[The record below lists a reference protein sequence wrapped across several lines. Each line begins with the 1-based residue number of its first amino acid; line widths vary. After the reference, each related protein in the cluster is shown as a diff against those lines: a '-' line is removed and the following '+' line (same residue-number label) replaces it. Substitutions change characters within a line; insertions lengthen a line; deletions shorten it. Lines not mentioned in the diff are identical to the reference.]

1 MVVAGRSAGASVFN
15 DLAGDRIASILTS
28 YYLRP
33 APIRRTLRLYLHY
46 LGSCTVIQVTDD
58 IASGRIFDELIQPD
72 GSPRPGA
79 ESLMKFLHALSPA
92 VLSEK
97 MLALEAMIKS
107 QGISFLVYSDS
118 ANMDRSWPLDLVPR
132 VMRAS
137 EWQAT
142 EAGLKQRLKALNM
155 FLNDVYNE
163 QAILHDGV
171 VPRELIHNSP
181 NYVEMASGVVPPFQT
196 WAHIC
201 GSDLVR
207 DHSGQLFVLEDNL
220 RVPSGVSYMLENRS
234 VMKQV
239 YPELFRDQQILPV
252 SRYASDL
259 LDMLSAL
266 SPRPVD
272 HPVIVVLTPG
282 IFNSAYFEH
291 SYLAQQ
297 LGAELVQGSD
307 LFVDTD
313 DCVYMR
319 AVEGVS
325 RVDVIYRRID
335 DTFMDPEC
343 LNPESTLGV
352 PGLMR
357 AWRQGK
363 VAIANAPG
371 SGVADDKVLYAYVP
385 DIIRYYLNEEPL
397 LANVPT
403 YLCSD
408 PEHQAHVLAHLDQL
422 VTKPADASGGYGIL
436 VGPHATEEALAARRL
451 EILDNPRVWIAQPTL
466 ALSTTLTVTGG
477 GDLAPRHVDLRPFV
491 LQSSEQWCSTG
502 GLCRVAL
509 QAGSLVVNSSQGGG
523 SKDFWV
529 IADED
534 AH

>member
-1 MVVAGRSAGASVFN
+1 M
-15 DLAGDRIASILTS
+15 
-28 YYLRP
+28 
-33 APIRRTLRLYLHY
+33 
-46 LGSCTVIQVTDD
+46 IQVTDA
-58 IASGRIFDELIQPD
+58 IRSGQIFDELIRDD

-79 ESLMKFLHALSPA
+79 ERLIDFLRQLSPE
-92 VLSEK
+92 VLSARHQ
-97 MLALEAMIKS
+97 ALEAAIKS
-107 QGISFLVYSDS
+107 QGISFTVYSD
-118 ANMDRSWPLDLVPR
+118 ATNIDRSWPLDLVPR
-132 VMRAS
+132 LMRES
-137 EWQAT
+137 EWRET
-142 EAGLKQRLKALNM
+142 ERGLKQRLKALNY
-155 FLNDVYNE
+155 FLNDIYNE
-163 QAILHDGV
+163 QACLRDGI
-171 VPRELIHNSP
+171 VPRELVYNSP
-181 NYVEMASGVVPPFQT
+181 HYIALAQGVRPPFET

-207 DHSGQLFVLEDNL
+207 DHHGQLFVLEDNL

-239 YPELFRDQQILPV
+239 YPELFQNHEIRPV

-259 LDMLSAL
+259 LDMLNAL

-272 HPVIVVLTPG
+272 SPVIVVLTPG

-307 LFVDTD
+307 LFVDSD
-313 DCVYMR
+313 HCVYMKT
-319 AVEGVS
+319 VQGVH

-335 DTFMDPEC
+335 DTFLDPLV
-343 LNPESTLGV
+343 LNPESQLGV

-357 AWRQGK
+357 AWREGK

-371 SGVADDKVLYAYVP
+371 SGVADDKVLYSYVP
-385 DIIRYYLNEEPL
+385 EIIRYFMGEEPI

-408 PEHQAHVLAHLDQL
+408 PEQRAYVLDHLAEL
-422 VTKPADASGGYGIL
+422 VVKPADASAGYGIL
-436 VGPHATEEALAARRL
+436 VGPHSTAEQLVARRA
-451 EILDNPRVWIAQPTL
+451 EILENPRVWIAQPTL
-466 ALSTTLTVTGG
+466 SLSTTLTVTEA

-491 LQSSEQWCSTG
+491 LQSSDQWCSTG

-509 QAGSLVVNSSQGGG
+509 VEGSLVVNSSQGGG

-529 IADED
+529 IADEETR
-534 AH
+534 

>member
-1 MVVAGRSAGASVFN
+1 M
-15 DLAGDRIASILTS
+15 
-28 YYLRP
+28 
-33 APIRRTLRLYLHY
+33 
-46 LGSCTVIQVTDD
+46 IQVTPD
-58 IASGRIFDELIQPD
+58 IAAGRIYDELINAD

-79 ESLMKFLHALSPA
+79 HSLLKFLQELSPE
-92 VLSEK
+92 VLAEK
-97 MLALEAMIKS
+97 GQALEAVIKS

-118 ANMDRSWPLDLVPR
+118 SNIDRSWPLDLVPR
-132 VMRAS
+132 VMLES
-137 EWQAT
+137 EWRQT
-142 EAGLKQRLKALNM
+142 EQGLKQRLKALNM
-155 FLNDVYNE
+155 FLNDVYNDR
-163 QAILHDGV
+163 AILHDQI
-171 VPRELIHNSP
+171 VPAELVDNSP
-181 NYVEMASGVVPPFQT
+181 HYIEMASGVRPPFET

-201 GSDLVR
+201 GSDLVK
-207 DHSGQLFVLEDNL
+207 DHTGQLFVLEDNL

-239 YPELFRDQQILPV
+239 YPELFRNQQILPV

-297 LGAELVQGSD
+297 IGAELVQGSD

-335 DTFMDPEC
+335 DTFMDPEN

-357 AWRQGK
+357 AWRAGK

-385 DIIRYYLNEEPL
+385 EIIKYYLNEEPVL
-397 LANVPT
+397 SNVPT
-403 YLCSD
+403 YLCSN
-408 PEHQAHVLAHLDQL
+408 PEHQAHVLAHLDTL

-436 VGPHATEEALAARRL
+436 VGPHATDEELVARRA

-466 ALSTTLTVTGG
+466 SLSTTLTVTEA
-477 GDLAPRHVDLRPFV
+477 GDLSPRHVDLRPFV
-491 LQSSEQWCSTG
+491 LQSSDQWCSTG

-509 QAGSLVVNSSQGGG
+509 TEGSLVVNSSQGGG

-529 IADED
+529 IADEE
-534 AH
+534 AR

>member
-1 MVVAGRSAGASVFN
+1 M
-15 DLAGDRIASILTS
+15 
-28 YYLRP
+28 
-33 APIRRTLRLYLHY
+33 
-46 LGSCTVIQVTDD
+46 IQVTGD
-58 IASGRIFDELIQPD
+58 IAAGRIFDELIQAD
-72 GSPRPGA
+72 GSARPGA
-79 ESLMKFLHALSPA
+79 DSLLKFFQELSPD
-92 VLSEK
+92 VLAEK
-97 MLALEAMIKS
+97 VAALDAMIKS

-118 ANMDRSWPLDLVPR
+118 TNIDRSWPLDLVPR
-132 VMRAS
+132 VMRES
-137 EWQAT
+137 EWRQT
-142 EAGLKQRLKALNM
+142 EIGLKQRLKALNM

-163 QAILHDGV
+163 QAILKDGV
-171 VPRELIHNSP
+171 VPEDLVLNSP
-181 NYVEMASGVVPPFQT
+181 HYISMAANFKPPFET

-207 DHSGQLFVLEDNL
+207 DHTGQLFVLEDNL

-239 YPELFRDQQILPV
+239 YPELFRHQQILPV
-252 SRYASDL
+252 SQYASDL
-259 LDMLSAL
+259 LDMLNAL

-297 LGAELVQGSD
+297 IGAELVQGSD
-307 LFVDTD
+307 LFVDSD
-313 DCVYMR
+313 DCVYMK

-335 DTFMDPEC
+335 DTFMDPES

-357 AWRQGK
+357 AWRAGK

-385 DIIRYYLNEEPL
+385 EIIQYYLGEDAL
-397 LANVPT
+397 LSNVPT

-408 PEHQAHVLAHLDQL
+408 PEHRAYVLDHLDEL
-422 VTKPADASGGYGIL
+422 VVKPADASGGYGIL
-436 VGPHATEEALAARRL
+436 VGPHATDEELVSRRA

-466 ALSTTLTVTGG
+466 ALSTTLTVTDD

-491 LQSSEQWCSTG
+491 LQSSDQWCSTG

-509 QAGSLVVNSSQGGG
+509 KEGSLVVNSSQGGG

-529 IADED
+529 IADGEGR
-534 AH
+534 

>member
-1 MVVAGRSAGASVFN
+1 M
-15 DLAGDRIASILTS
+15 
-28 YYLRP
+28 
-33 APIRRTLRLYLHY
+33 
-46 LGSCTVIQVTDD
+46 IQVTGD
-58 IASGRIFDELIQPD
+58 IAAGRIFDELIQAD

-79 ESLMKFLHALSPA
+79 DSLLKIFQELSPD
-92 VLSEK
+92 VLAEK
-97 MLALEAMIKS
+97 VSALDAMIKS

-118 ANMDRSWPLDLVPR
+118 SNIDRSWPLDLVPR

-137 EWQAT
+137 EWHHT
-142 EAGLKQRLKALNM
+142 ELGLKQRLKALNM

-163 QAILHDGV
+163 QAILKDGI
-171 VPRELIHNSP
+171 VPAELVHNSP
-181 NYVEMASGVVPPFQT
+181 HYISMAANIRPPFDT

-207 DHSGQLFVLEDNL
+207 DHTGQLFVLEDNL

-239 YPELFRDQQILPV
+239 YPELFRHQQILPV
-252 SRYASDL
+252 SQYASDL
-259 LDMLSAL
+259 LDMLNAL

-297 LGAELVQGSD
+297 IGAELVQGSD

-313 DCVYMR
+313 DCVYMK

-357 AWRQGK
+357 AWRAGK

-385 DIIRYYLNEEPL
+385 EIIRYYLGEDAL

-408 PEHQAHVLAHLDQL
+408 PEQQAYVLDHLHEL
-422 VTKPADASGGYGIL
+422 VVKPADASGGYGIL
-436 VGPHATEEALAARRL
+436 VGPHATDEELVARRA
-451 EILDNPRVWIAQPTL
+451 EILENPRVWIAQPTL
-466 ALSTTLTVTGG
+466 ALSTTLTVTDS

-491 LQSSEQWCSTG
+491 LQSSDQWCSTG

-509 QAGSLVVNSSQGGG
+509 REGSLVVNSSQGGG

-529 IADED
+529 IADGVD
-534 AH
+534 A